1 MDVLKAFVSGVVV
14 IGLVAAIGLHG
25 TGLAAV
31 IKTSGTAA
39 QGVLGTAETG
49 KS

>member
-1 MDVLKAFVSGVVV
+1 MDVLKAFVSGVVI
-14 IGLVAAIGLHG
+14 IGLVSAVGLHG
-25 TGLAAV
+25 SGLASV

-49 KS
+49 KA